1 MKPCD
6 VKSSTD
12 IDSSK
17 DIDNKDPKFKIVDT
31 VRISEYKNIFVQRYV
46 PNWYEEVF
54 VTKKVKKKVPWTYV
68 IRDLKRKEIVGTF
81 YGKELQ
87 KKRIKKSLELKK

>member
-6 VKSSTD
+6 VKSSTY

-46 PNWYEEVF
+46 PNWSEEVF
-54 VTKKVKKKVPWTYV
+54 VTKKVKNKVLWTYV
-68 IRDLKRKEIVGTF
+68 ISDLKRKEIVGTF

-87 KKRIKKSLELKK
+87 KNKSKKV